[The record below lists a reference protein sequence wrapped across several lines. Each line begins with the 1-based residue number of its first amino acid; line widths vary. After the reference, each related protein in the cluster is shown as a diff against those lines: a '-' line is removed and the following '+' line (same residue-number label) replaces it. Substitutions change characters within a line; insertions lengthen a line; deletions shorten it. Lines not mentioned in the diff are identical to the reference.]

1 MNPDLGD
8 RRLESRVPALL
19 SLLCDPGELTSPLW
33 APAFIS

>member
-1 MNPDLGD
+1 MNLTWETEGWV
-8 RRLESRVPALL
+8 SVPALL